1 MSMSKA
7 KAENRPLPRRFYTEA
22 AAAPGEGGWRILL
35 DGRQVRTPAK
45 SFLVLPSETLARAA
59 ASEWDA
65 QGEHIDPFTM
75 PVTRLCHVA
84 LDRTGEV
91 RAAAAAEVA
100 RFARTDLLSHRAEES
115 GLAARQAAAWDQW
128 LAWAATALDAPLHA
142 AVSVTALDQPD
153 GSIAALER
161 RALALD
167 DYRLTALVSAAP
179 ILGSAVLA
187 FALLEGEADGETL
200 FDVSRVDE
208 LYQAERWGEDAD
220 AAQAAANRKRDLLG
234 CETLF
239 RALDADEI

>member
-7 KAENRPLPRRFYTEA
+7 RAENRPLPRRFYTEVT
-22 AAAPGEGGWRILL
+22 AAPGEGGWRVLL

-45 SFLVLPSETLARAA
+45 SVLVLPGETLARAA
-59 ASEWDA
+59 AAEWAA
-65 QGEHIDPFTM
+65 QGEHINPFTM

-84 LDRTGEV
+84 LDRTGDV

-115 GLAARQAAAWDQW
+115 VLAARQAEGWDRW
-128 LAWAATALDAPLHA
+128 LAWAAMALDAPLHA

-153 GSIAALER
+153 ASIAALER

-167 DYRLTALVSAAP
+167 NFRLTALVSAAP

-187 FALLEGEADGETL
+187 FALLEGEADAETL
-200 FDVSRVDE
+200 FDASRVDE
-208 LYQAERWGEDAD
+208 RYQAERWGEDAE
-220 AAQAAANRKRDLLG
+220 AAEAAANRKRDLLG

>member
-7 KAENRPLPRRFYTEA
+7 RAENRPLPRRFYTEA
-22 AAAPGEGGWRILL
+22 AAAPGEGGWRVLL

-45 SFLVLPSETLARAA
+45 SVLVLPGETLARAA
-59 ASEWDA
+59 AAEWSA
-65 QGEHIDPFTM
+65 QSEHINPFTM

-84 LDRTGEV
+84 LDRTGDV
-91 RAAAAAEVA
+91 RAQAAAEVA

-115 GLAARQAAAWDQW
+115 VLATRQAEAWDPW
-128 LAWAATALDAPLHA
+128 LAWAAMALDAPLHA

-153 GSIAALER
+153 SSIAALER

-167 DYRLTALVSAAP
+167 NFRLTALVSAAP

-187 FALLEGEADGETL
+187 FALLEGEADAEIL
-200 FDVSRVDE
+200 FDTSRVDE
-208 LYQAERWGEDAD
+208 RYQAERWGEDAE
-220 AAQAAANRKRDLLG
+220 AAEAAANRKRDLLG

-239 RALDADEI
+239 RALDADDI